1 MIIPKAI
8 DVSSISALVSTSG
21 NAEFINFGYAEY
33 INLDTDSGAYEA
45 YNTYSATCNLSILSY
60 NSAINSD
67 TGKHD
72 YVKVNMGD
80 SAHIFTNGEY
90 QDFNGNF
97 FDISFILTIITQA
110 LGL

>member
-1 MIIPKAI
+1 MIISKAI
-8 DVSSISALVSTSG
+8 DVSSISALVSPSG
-21 NAEFINFGYAEY
+21 SAQFINFGYAEY

-60 NSAINSD
+60 NWAINSD
-67 TGKHD
+67 TAKYD

-90 QDFNGNF
+90 QDLNGDF
-97 FDISFILTIITQA
+97 FDISYILATITTA

>member
-8 DVSSISALVSTSG
+8 DIQSISALVSTSG
-21 NAEFINFGYAEY
+21 NAQFINFGYSEY

-45 YNTYSATCNLSILSY
+45 FNTYSAVCNLSILSY
-60 NSAINSD
+60 NWAINSD
-67 TGKHD
+67 TQKYD

-90 QDFNGNF
+90 QDFNGTPY
-97 FDISFILTIITQA
+97 DVSGILATITNA